1 MNSPPDSRFLRLFP
15 LESVVLFPGIELP
28 LVVFEPRYRQLTQE
42 CLDTGEPFGVLLL
55 RSGSEVGSAESL
67 PHQVGTTAHIQR
79 VEELGDGRLRILAV
93 GRHRFRV
100 TSFDHTHPYLAA
112 QVDYLP
118 KDSGVA
124 TPPMLVDQVKQ
135 LCTKYV
141 QALMALRGG
150 YVRAVMLPDS
160 AEDLSHLAALL
171 LQGQR
176 DLQQQ
181 LLEMDSAAD
190 RLTKN
195 SEWLS
200 EALEEARS
208 QAQQRWAEQGFSVN

>member
-1 MNSPPDSRFLRLFP
+1 MSSPPDSRFLRLFP
-15 LESVVLFPGIELP
+15 LESVVLFPGMELP

-55 RSGSEVGSAESL
+55 KSGSEVGNAESL
-67 PHQVGTTAHIQR
+67 PNQVGTTAHIQR
-79 VEELGDGRLRILAV
+79 VEELGDGRLRFLAV
-93 GRHRFRV
+93 GQHRFRV

-118 KDSGVA
+118 KDSGA
-124 TPPMLVDQVKQ
+124 DTPPLLVDQVKQ
-135 LCTKYV
+135 LCTRYV
-141 QALMALRGG
+141 QALMAMRGG
-150 YVRAVMLPDS
+150 YVREVMLPDS
-160 AEDLSHLAALL
+160 PEDLSFLAALL

-176 DLQQQ
+176 NLQQQ

-190 RLTKN
+190 RLTKD

-200 EALEEARS
+200 EAVEAAQS
-208 QAQQRWAEQGFSVN
+208 QAHRHWAEQGFSVN